1 MVWKPNVTVAAVIEK
16 DGKFLLVE
24 EDQGLSETV
33 FNQPA
38 GHLDEGESL
47 IHAAIRET
55 LEETAYDF
63 TPSAII
69 GIYRWIEPKSATTYL
84 RVCFTGEVTVHDP
97 NLELD
102 DGIIAARWLTLDE
115 INALTPRLR
124 SPLVRRCIDDYLAG
138 RRYPLALLA
147 DLGA

>member
-16 DGKFLLVE
+16 EGKFLLVE
-24 EDQGLSETV
+24 EDQGLTETV

-55 LEETAYDF
+55 MEETAYDF
-63 TPSAII
+63 TPTAIV
-69 GIYRWIEPKSATTYL
+69 GIYRWIEPKSSTTYL
-84 RVCFTGEVTVHDP
+84 RVCFTGEVIDHDP
-97 NLELD
+97 SLTLD

-115 INALTPRLR
+115 INQLTSRMR

-138 RRYPLALLA
+138 RRYPLELLA
-147 DLGA
+147 DLYA

>member
-1 MVWKPNVTVAAVIEK
+1 MTWKPNVTVAAVIER

-24 EDQGLSETV
+24 ENQGLSQTV

-47 IHAAIRET
+47 LNATLRET
-55 LEETAYDF
+55 LEETSHSF
-63 TPSAII
+63 TPSAIV

-84 RVCFTGEVTVHDP
+84 RVCFTGEISAHDP
-97 NLELD
+97 SLELD
-102 DGIIAARWLTLDE
+102 DDIIAAHWLTLEE
-115 INALTPRLR
+115 IDRLSPRLR

-138 RRYPLALLA
+138 RRYPLTLLT
-147 DLGA
+147 DMEL